1 MNLGIA
7 PGEPLASSAGL
18 VTGAASGIGAAA
30 VNRLGAA
37 GARVVAADQR
47 APDEDSEKRAGRK
60 GVLSVQCDVRNFADV
75 ESAVALCLSTYG
87 RIDFVVA
94 SAGIADTSSMADG
107 DPERWRAVVETN
119 VLGVFHAVRAVLP
132 AMQRARRGH
141 IVLIASL
148 SGRESYVGEPV
159 YIASKWAIVGLGNSL
174 RKEAMRY
181 GVKVTLIEPG
191 LVDTPMARANA
202 FAKPLF
208 DAFEPLRPEDI
219 AEAIAFVLSQPPRV
233 LVRELALQPIGQEI

>member
-1 MNLGIA
+1 VNLEIA

-30 VNRLGAA
+30 ANRLLAA
-37 GARVVAADQR
+37 GARIVAADQR
-47 APDEDSEKRAGRK
+47 VPDEDSEKPGRK

-75 ESAVALCLSTYG
+75 ESAAALCLSTYG
-87 RIDFVVA
+87 RLDFVVA

-181 GVKVTLIEPG
+181 GVKLTLIEPG

-233 LVRELALQPIGQEI
+233 LIRELALQPVGQEI